1 MSQQLHGIIGLGLMA
16 LLAVTSVQ
24 GSRVQAELVYG
35 VTSQDFLVSWDS
47 AQPTNLLSGVAISG
61 LQLNENLVG
70 IDMRPATGQIYGV
83 GSSSRVYT
91 INSSTGVATQVGGPA
106 SFSPLLNGA
115 NFGVDFNPTVDRIRV
130 VSNTDQNL
138 RLNPNDGTVAGVD
151 GLLAYATGDPNFGV
165 APNVA
170 AVAYTNNFMGATTTT
185 LYGIDPGTD
194 ALVTQNPPNNGTLN
208 TVGGLGVDATDILGF
223 DISGAT
229 GTAYAVLFDTAS
241 NRSVFS
247 SINLATGAATE
258 IGEVDGGTTI
268 TGITVV
274 PEPATLL
281 LVGAGMIAAMR
292 RRVR

>member
-1 MSQQLHGIIGLGLMA
+1 MSTQGKIGLRLMA
-16 LLAVTSVQ
+16 LLAVTGGV

-35 VTSQDFLVSWDS
+35 VTAQDFLVTWDS

-70 IDMRPATGQIYGV
+70 IDLRPNTGQIYGI

-91 INSSTGVATQVGGPA
+91 INPTTGAATQVGAGA
-106 SFSPLLNGA
+106 FSPLLNGA

-138 RLNPNDGTVAGVD
+138 RLHPDTGAVAGVD
-151 GLLAYATGDPNFGV
+151 GLLAYAAGDPNFGV
-165 APNVA
+165 SPNVA

>member
-1 MSQQLHGIIGLGLMA
+1 MSQQLHGRIGLGLMA
-16 LLAVTSVQ
+16 LLAVTSVL

-35 VTSQDFLVSWDS
+35 VTAQDFLVTWDS

-91 INSSTGVATQVGGPA
+91 INPTTGAATQVGAGA
-106 SFSPLLNGA
+106 FSPLLNGA

-138 RLNPNDGTVAGVD
+138 RLNPNDGMVVGVD